1 MILVALMGALI
12 MCIAIIFLWA
22 RNKLV
27 NLLPYINQFLSRHC
41 KDPAVLNTKDF
52 EWTSDFRANWKVI
65 RDEYLGYA
73 ISNTIP
79 VYKTINEMTSS
90 CDLTGGW
97 RTLFLR
103 IFGKDTKCAHFFP
116 KTMQLINGCPC
127 TLAFF
132 SVFEPG
138 TKLTRHVG
146 LYKGVL
152 RYHLPLI
159 IPDKWDKCF
168 INVNGR
174 VLNWR
179 FDSQDDPMD
188 LMFDDTFLH
197 HAENN
202 TDQKRVILFLDIKRD
217 FKSWWLNTFNTILLR
232 FIRSNDAIDDTLKR
246 ANRSSHREYQ

>member
-1 MILVALMGALI
+1 MWYVVVALAV
-12 MCIAIIFLWA
+12 IIFLWA
-22 RNKLV
+22 RSKLV
-27 NLLPYINQFLSRHC
+27 NLLPYINQFLTRYC
-41 KDPAVLNTKDF
+41 NDPAVLNPKDF
-52 EWTSDFRANWKVI
+52 EWTINFRANWQVI
-65 RDEYLGYA
+65 RDEYLNYA
-73 ISNTIP
+73 RSNPIP

-103 IFGKDTKCAHFFP
+103 IFGKDTDHTQHFP
-116 KTMQLINGCPC
+116 QTMHLINACPC

-179 FDSQDDPMD
+179 FDSEDDPID

-217 FKSWWLNTFNTILLR
+217 FGSWWLNAINSVLLR
-232 FIRSNDAIDDTLKR
+232 FIKSNDALNDTVKR
-246 ANRSSHREYQ
+246 ANRLTHRECQ